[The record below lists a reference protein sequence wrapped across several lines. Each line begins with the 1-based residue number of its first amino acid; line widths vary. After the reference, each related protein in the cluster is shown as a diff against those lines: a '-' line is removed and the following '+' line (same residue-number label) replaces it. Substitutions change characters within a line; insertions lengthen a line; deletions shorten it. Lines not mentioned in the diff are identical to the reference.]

1 MLFFRFQLVLKK
13 IFVSGKKYEN
23 RAGWS
28 LQSQAGWLQG
38 NIVISLKNFENIFFP
53 LKFHFLHYLGI
64 MVTFFRCL
72 GWDGGEKLGNSDFFN
87 NY

>member
-38 NIVISLKNFENIFFP
+38 NIVISFKNFEKKFFR
-53 LKFHFLHYLGI
+53 LKIDFLHCLGI
-64 MVTFFRCL
+64 MFTFFQCL
-72 GWDGGEKLGNSDFFN
+72 GWEGGE
-87 NY
+87 